1 VISGGHSGQPRAPS
15 LAGRVA
21 IVTGAARGIGRA
33 IATRFAQEGCRLV
46 LCDRDVAPLH
56 ATAAAI
62 LYGGGSV
69 VAVGCD
75 VCAEDAPDSLVTSA
89 VDRFGGLDVLVNN
102 AGVVEMGYIQDVT
115 VGDYDRVMDVDV
127 HAVIRMIRAAV
138 EPLRRSGQGR
148 IINLGSIEGL
158 RGSAPL
164 PLYCAAKHAVVGLTR
179 ATALQLGRH
188 GITVNAICPGPVE
201 TEMIKPALKHP
212 DSKRRLLRH
221 IPAGRLG
228 TPNDV
233 AGVACF
239 LAGDDAAY
247 VNGHALV
254 VDGGM
259 SADAMGAEK
268 LP

>member
-1 VISGGHSGQPRAPS
+1 MIGDGSFGQPRSRS

-33 IATRFAQEGCRLV
+33 IALRFAHEGCRLV
-46 LCDRDVAPLH
+46 LCDREVGALH

-62 LYGGGSV
+62 LHGGGSV

-75 VCAEDAPDSLVTSA
+75 ICDDDAPGALVANA
-89 VDRFGGLDVLVNN
+89 VDRFGRLDVLVNN

-115 VGDYDRVMDVDV
+115 ADDYDRVMDVDV

-138 EPLRRSGQGR
+138 EPLRASGRGR
-148 IINLGSIEGL
+148 IVNLGSIEGV

-179 ATALQLGRH
+179 ATALQLGRY

-212 DSKRRLLRH
+212 DSKRRLIRH
-221 IPAGRLG
+221 IPVGRLG